1 MFLIYSGESASI
13 MIMKNEFRKYRMT
26 LIKNKDKILYTYGK
40 MNKQNNGMNEL
51 IVFVKNRGVRLF
63 NIVNCIYVYF

>member
-1 MFLIYSGESASI
+1 
-13 MIMKNEFRKYRMT
+13 MKNEFRKYRMT
-26 LIKNKDKILYTYGK
+26 LIKIKDNILYTYGK

-63 NIVNCIYVYF
+63 NIVNCIYVYFFRFVHPGILSKNI